1 MDITADGLSI
11 VTFDSGHVFAVE
23 LFMSAKNAFVRYQCT
38 NHMSV
43 TIKTEHLHKIFRTVR
58 NNNDDVSLI
67 ADDEHIKVNIQRND
81 CNGANHRTVYEY
93 TIAQMVVMNHER
105 IIIDERNYAC
115 EVLMP
120 TKLLADIICH
130 NLKDMGERLRLSV
143 SADCVT
149 FEVVDEMLQAKI
161 TITNGELELAA
172 FKNQHEPIMCTPSFG
187 ILCKEERSL
196 QFKLAYF
203 AKMGKAAKLTKGCE
217 VLLQLDHD
225 LPLSLLFHLEDD
237 IGTLNFFLAP
247 LIE

>member
-1 MDITADGLSI
+1 MVRFVIVLFIIYTLLCPRSATDTRTGFDYWCLS
-11 VTFDSGHVFAVE
+11 
-23 LFMSAKNAFVRYQCT
+23 T

-149 FEVVDEMLQAKI
+149 FEGLS
-161 TITNGELELAA
+161 
-172 FKNQHEPIMCTPSFG
+172 HH
-187 ILCKEERSL
+187 
-196 QFKLAYF
+196 Y
-203 AKMGKAAKLTKGCE
+203 
-217 VLLQLDHD
+217 LL
-225 LPLSLLFHLEDD
+225 
-237 IGTLNFFLAP
+237 
-247 LIE
+247 

>member
-1 MDITADGLSI
+1 
-11 VTFDSGHVFAVE
+11 
-23 LFMSAKNAFVRYQCT
+23 
-38 NHMSV
+38 
-43 TIKTEHLHKIFRTVR
+43 
-58 NNNDDVSLI
+58 
-67 ADDEHIKVNIQRND
+67 
-81 CNGANHRTVYEY
+81 
-93 TIAQMVVMNHER
+93 
-105 IIIDERNYAC
+105 
-115 EVLMP
+115 MP